1 MSDFWTV
8 RFTEQDVEEAKERR
22 KLKDTFVRGNRFDS
36 DNRWIGYLGEVAFK
50 GWLDKMTVDYT
61 WWNKERAADI
71 QDFSVTGGLEIDVKT
86 LSSTKY
92 FPKSHH
98 GCQVAVKQLDNEG
111 VDTFV
116 FCTFILDSYEMVVKG
131 WVSKEEFME
140 KSELKQAGIP
150 ITKYFTPPVD
160 MRSIKVFQLRPL
172 SELPVFDN
180 ERRRV

>member
-1 MSDFWTV
+1 M
-8 RFTEQDVEEAKERR
+8 
-22 KLKDTFVRGNRFDS
+22 
-36 DNRWIGYLGEVAFK
+36 
-50 GWLDKMTVDYT
+50 
-61 WWNKERAADI
+61 
-71 QDFSVTGGLEIDVKT
+71 
-86 LSSTKY
+86 
-92 FPKSHH
+92 
-98 GCQVAVKQLDNEG
+98 AVKQLDNEG